1 MPLQNDVTQLLVSH
15 RQGEEGASA
24 QLFTLVYDEL
34 RAMAHR
40 QLRFR
45 SPGETIN
52 TTGLVHEAYL
62 KLFNRADAEW
72 TDRVHFFAVTA
83 KAMRQILVDY
93 ARASRAEKRGGE
105 AHRTELVSGILYEDA
120 RSLDLLDLE
129 DALTRLNELNPRL
142 AQIVEMR
149 FYGGMSVEE
158 IGTALD
164 LSGRTVDRDWFKAK
178 SFLYLALKGTDGV

>member
-1 MPLQNDVTQLLVSH
+1 MQH
-15 RQGEEGASA
+15 RDGDEGASG
-24 QLFTLVYDEL
+24 QLFALVYDEL
-34 RAMAHR
+34 HAMAHR

-62 KLFNRADAEW
+62 KLFNHNEADW
-72 TDRVHFFAVTA
+72 NDRVHFFAVTA
-83 KAMRQILVDY
+83 RAMRQILVDH
-93 ARASRAEKRGGE
+93 ARANRAQKRGGD
-105 AHRTELVSGILYEDA
+105 AHRTELVSGVLYEDA

-129 DALTRLNELNPRL
+129 DALTRLSQLNPRM

-158 IGTALD
+158 IAVALD
-164 LSGRTVDRDWFKAK
+164 LSSRTVDRDWFKAK
-178 SFLYLALKGTDGV
+178 SFLYLALKGEEES

>member
-1 MPLQNDVTQLLVSH
+1 MSLQNDVTQLLVSH
-15 RQGEEGASA
+15 RDGDEGASG
-24 QLFTLVYDEL
+24 QLFALVYDEL

-45 SPGETIN
+45 KPGETIN

-62 KLFNRADAEW
+62 KLFSRSDTTWN
-72 TDRVHFFAVTA
+72 DRVHFFAVTA

-93 ARASRAEKRGGE
+93 ARASRAQKRGGD
-105 AHRTELVSGILYEDA
+105 AHRTELVSGVLYEDA

-129 DALTRLNELNPRL
+129 EALVRLGELNPRL
-142 AQIVEMR
+142 AEIVEMR

-158 IGTALD
+158 IATALD

-178 SFLYLALKGTDGV
+178 SFLYLALKGDAA